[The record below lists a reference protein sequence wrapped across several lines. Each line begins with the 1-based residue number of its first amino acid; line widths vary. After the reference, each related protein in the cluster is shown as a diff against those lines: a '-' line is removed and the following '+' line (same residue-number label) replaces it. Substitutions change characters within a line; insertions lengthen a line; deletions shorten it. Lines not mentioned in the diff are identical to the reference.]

1 MHEGLI
7 LCRFVH
13 FGAVLLL
20 FGLLL
25 FRRLFR
31 ASLTPFE
38 HGPVARRVDDLNRWL
53 AAVALL
59 SAVAWLMLTAGS
71 MAGDWRDILVPDT
84 VALVLGSTFFG
95 HVWVVHLVLALLA
108 LLGACTPRRMPVALQ
123 TLLVT
128 LLLWT
133 LAPVGHGAMFDGV
146 RGQLL
151 IVNQMIHLS
160 GVGLWLG
167 GLLMLALLLA
177 APGALDL
184 RAILQRFS
192 GIGYMLVATII
203 VTGLINVRALSG
215 GFWPQPAFSGFGL
228 VLAVKA
234 ALVLAMLVLALINRT
249 LSRAGSLNVAALRVS
264 VGLECAFGAS
274 ALAAVSLLG
283 TLPPMLMG

>member
-25 FRRLFR
+25 FRRLFK
-31 ASLTPFE
+31 ASLTPSE

-71 MAGDWRDILVPDT
+71 MAGDWRDMLVPDT

-95 HVWVVHLVLALLA
+95 HVWIVHLFLALLV

-123 TLLVT
+123 TVLVT

-234 ALVLAMLVLALINRT
+234 GLVLAMLVLALINRT
-249 LSRAGSLNVAALRVS
+249 LARAGSLNVAALRVS

>member
-25 FRRLFR
+25 FRRLFK
-31 ASLTPFE
+31 ASLAPFE
-38 HGPVARRVDDLNRWL
+38 HGPVARRVDDLSRWL
-53 AAVALL
+53 AALALL

-71 MAGDWRDILVPDT
+71 MAGDWRDTLVPDT

-95 HVWVVHLVLALLA
+95 HVWIVHLFLALLV

-128 LLLWT
+128 LLLLT

-167 GLLMLALLLA
+167 GLSMLALLLA

-234 ALVLAMLVLALINRT
+234 GLVLAMLVLALINRT
-249 LSRAGSLNVAALRVS
+249 LARAGSLNVAALRVS